1 MLGTNYERA
10 SVEVRERMAFGSEDL
25 IDGVRQIGHIAREGV
40 ILSTCNR
47 TELYG
52 LFDAGVDGGA
62 ALRQLVV
69 SARDL
74 PNPVV
79 SAATYQQAGPEAI
92 RHLYRVSCGLNSMML
107 GEPQILTQVQD
118 ALAIARSEAVAGPVI
133 TRLCTDAL
141 RVGKLARTKTGI
153 ARNRLSISHAAIDLA
168 AREIGTLAGR
178 RVVVLGADGAYQ
190 SEFRVEGWAGRGV
203 DDKPYLRVLRDGRIA
218 VSLPSLNTVRIYDA
232 SGAVKGTVTT
242 EQDPLSR
249 PYGMVETLDGKLWI
263 VEGGIGRVRQF
274 PIP

>member
-79 SAATYQQAGPEAI
+79 S
-92 RHLYRVSCGLNSMML
+92 
-107 GEPQILTQVQD
+107 
-118 ALAIARSEAVAGPVI
+118 
-133 TRLCTDAL
+133 
-141 RVGKLARTKTGI
+141 
-153 ARNRLSISHAAIDLA
+153 
-168 AREIGTLAGR
+168 
-178 RVVVLGADGAYQ
+178 
-190 SEFRVEGWAGRGV
+190 
-203 DDKPYLRVLRDGRIA
+203 
-218 VSLPSLNTVRIYDA
+218 
-232 SGAVKGTVTT
+232 
-242 EQDPLSR
+242 
-249 PYGMVETLDGKLWI
+249 
-263 VEGGIGRVRQF
+263 
-274 PIP
+274 